1 MTHPFDYAGQIHD
14 REKMIAIL
22 EARIDCHAGPGTAT
36 PACGAC
42 VSCLLRVIETLER
55 EKAALTTRVSVLDG
69 SACADAFEARA
80 EKAEADLAAM
90 TEQWKAELN
99 HANAWMRK
107 YQAAEAQVAAARA
120 ECAGLIG
127 RPWSRWAGDA
137 GRDVLRA
144 MDEAAK

>member
-69 SACADAFEARA
+69 SACAEERA
-80 EKAEADLAAM
+80 EGNGGCENDV
-90 TEQWKAELN
+90 AELERRLKW
-99 HANAWMRK
+99 HSERALYLLMAREPENAEKMWRALNTLITQYHCRVAYLHGLRDAAQLKRK
-107 YQAAEAQVAAARA
+107 T
-120 ECAGLIG
+120 
-127 RPWSRWAGDA
+127 
-137 GRDVLRA
+137 
-144 MDEAAK
+144 